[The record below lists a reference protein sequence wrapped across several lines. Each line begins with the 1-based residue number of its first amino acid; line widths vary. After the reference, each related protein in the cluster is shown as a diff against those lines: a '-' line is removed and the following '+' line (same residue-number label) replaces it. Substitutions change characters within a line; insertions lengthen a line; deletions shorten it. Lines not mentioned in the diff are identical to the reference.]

1 MSVQNI
7 VNITEANLQQV
18 LEQSMV
24 KPVLF
29 YFWSERSQHC
39 LQLTPVLES
48 LAAQYNGQFILAKL
62 DCDAEPMVASQFG
75 LRAIPT
81 VYLFQ
86 NTFRQCNGCSAGG
99 IQLVDMMCLAHG
111 DIVCRELIHDF
122 SQILIESGE
131 DADSQAEIG
140 RPEEC
145 FAPFRTELLDLFAMP
160 LKRCGLSWIWAN
172 V

>member
-7 VNITEANLQQV
+7 VNITEANLQQT
-18 LEQSMV
+18 LEQSMT

-39 LQLTPVLES
+39 LLLTPVLES

-81 VYLFQ
+81 SI
-86 NTFRQCNGCSAGG
+86 CSRTASPLTVSRGRSRKRLSAPCW
-99 IQLVDMMCLAHG
+99 IKC
-111 DIVCRELIHDF
+111 CRVKK
-122 SQILIESGE
+122 S
-131 DADSQAEIG
+131 
-140 RPEEC
+140 
-145 FAPFRTELLDLFAMP
+145 
-160 LKRCGLSWIWAN
+160 
-172 V
+172 

>member
-7 VNITEANLQQV
+7 VNITEANLQQT
-18 LEQSMV
+18 LEQSMT

-86 NTFRQCNGCSAGG
+86 NGQP
-99 IQLVDMMCLAHG
+99 VDG
-111 DIVCRELIHDF
+111 F
-122 SQILIESGE
+122 
-131 DADSQAEIG
+131 
-140 RPEEC
+140 
-145 FAPFRTELLDLFAMP
+145 
-160 LKRCGLSWIWAN
+160 
-172 V
+172 